1 MVIIN
6 ISISVSL
13 FASYGFII
21 IPIATS
27 ISTWIGVLIYIYLL
41 NEKNSL
47 LLNKKLIPNFIKILA
62 STIIMSI
69 IMVLLINNYE
79 SYLNYSYKF
88 KAIYLLSIVG
98 FVGIVYLL
106 SCYLFGILKI
116 KNYKTN

>member
-27 ISTWIGVLIYIYLL
+27 ISTWTGVFIYIYLL

-98 FVGIVYLL
+98 FAGIVYLL
-106 SCYLFGILKI
+106 SCYLFGILKL
-116 KNYKTN
+116 KDYKTN